1 MQKDN
6 NSIGIVIDNIS
17 IERLQGIER
26 EREEVQSTKEF
37 QNWCKQMRIGSRVE
51 VKDTR
56 ANELM
61 EGYENY
67 HNWIKREEE
76 SRRWMPEF
84 IIRMF

>member
-1 MQKDN
+1 MQQD

-17 IERLQGIER
+17 IERLHSIER

-61 EGYENY
+61 AQYEDY
-67 HNWIKREEE
+67 HNWIKREEVY
-76 SRRWMPEF
+76 RPHVLTYK
-84 IIRMF
+84 IV

>member
-1 MQKDN
+1 MQQD

-17 IERLQGIER
+17 IERLHSIER

-51 VKDTR
+51 VKDAR

-61 EGYENY
+61 AQYENY

>member
-1 MQKDN
+1 MQQD

-17 IERLQGIER
+17 IERLHSIER

-51 VKDTR
+51 VKDER
-56 ANELM
+56 ASELM
-61 EGYENY
+61 QQYDGYT
-67 HNWIKREEE
+67 NWIKREEE